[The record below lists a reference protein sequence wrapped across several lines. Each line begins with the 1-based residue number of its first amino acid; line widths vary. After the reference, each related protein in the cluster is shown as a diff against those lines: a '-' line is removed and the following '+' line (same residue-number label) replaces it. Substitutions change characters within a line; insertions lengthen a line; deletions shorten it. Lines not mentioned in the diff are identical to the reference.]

1 MILVNDFQRLTIIT
15 KRSILDDAAALDRPL
30 KQHLFR
36 IYLEFICLE
45 FPFSIYLFYS
55 RNAKKTQIE
64 QRIPHV
70 FLLCLKKR
78 RLTNLKK

>member
-15 KRSILDDAAALDRPL
+15 KRSILDVAAALDRPL

-64 QRIPHV
+64 QRIPHG
-70 FLLCLKKR
+70 FFTLSEKKR
-78 RLTNLKK
+78 TNKA